1 MDDLRWFVN
10 RKNKKSVKNHMS
22 RAEIRRVVLAYL
34 EKFFST
40 LILYKEFPVKQQLY
54 VNIWKHDFYEQL
66 NDEEKIEIYNKLKQN
81 DNGN

>member
-1 MDDLRWFVN
+1 
-10 RKNKKSVKNHMS
+10 MS

-40 LILYKEFPVKQQLY
+40 LILYKEFPVKQQLSI
-54 VNIWKHDFYEQL
+54 NSWKHDFYEQL

>member
-1 MDDLRWFVN
+1 MR
-10 RKNKKSVKNHMS
+10 

-40 LILYKEFPVKQQLY
+40 LILYKEFPVKQQLSI
-54 VNIWKHDFYEQL
+54 NLWKHDFYEQL
-66 NDEEKIEIYNKLKQN
+66 TDEEKIEIYKKLKAN